1 MRGLMQI
8 LRFASVLLIILAC
21 GCSSTS
27 SNDPVTNTEAAN
39 SGLEIMRDMAEANSF
54 EFMGYDSESD
64 IGDEELG
71 SPIELKTINTAALL
85 QSENPGDSLIID
97 KNAYIFPVMVRGR
110 LIGSIEVAEN
120 EETGDW
126 EMVSTGGKS
135 VIHEA
140 LEAIAANKFD
150 QNECYILDME
160 EIELVFVGYKNGGRN
175 VLIPLYSSST
185 CPLVVGEKYYFS
197 DIAGLIKSEMAE
209 EQELYSTMI
218 PPEASEEEQTPLLDD
233 MLGQMYGNGIVNGE
247 NGISSKTLD
256 VDMYPQEQNQWCW
269 AATGRMTMVYAG
281 GDPSVITQC
290 AEANSA
296 FSQTSCCSN
305 GSTSKC
311 NQPYYPLYDD
321 WGFAAT
327 EKYRA
332 KGAYLSWDDFKLA
345 IDEGKPVAFLWHWN
359 SGGGHYQVATGY
371 YEDASK
377 SPATRM
383 VYVNNPWPP
392 NEGEQTSYTYASFIG
407 GPLYNHLQT
416 CYFYDIKLK
425 D

>member
-1 MRGLMQI
+1 MPV
-8 LRFASVLLIILAC
+8 LRYTAVFISLLVL

-27 SNDPVTNTEAAN
+27 GNDPVSNSEAAT
-39 SGLEIMRDMAEANSF
+39 SGLEIMRDMAAADSF
-54 EFMGYDSESD
+54 ELLGYDSPED
-64 IGDEELG
+64 IGNEELG
-71 SPIELKTINTAALL
+71 SPIELKTIDAAALIR
-85 QSENPGDSLIID
+85 SENPGDSLIID

-126 EMVSTGGKS
+126 EMVSNGGKS
-135 VIHEA
+135 VIREA
-140 LEAIAANKFD
+140 LKAISANKLD
-150 QNECYILDME
+150 QNECYVLDLE
-160 EIELVFVGYKNGGRN
+160 EIELVFVGYKSSGRN
-175 VLIPLYSSST
+175 VLIPLYSRST
-185 CPLVVGEKYYFS
+185 CPLTVGDRYFFS
-197 DIAGLIKSEMAE
+197 DIAGLMKSEMAS
-209 EQELYSTMI
+209 EQELYRTMI
-218 PPEASEEEQTPLLDD
+218 PPETLEEDQTPLLDD
-233 MLGQMYGNGIVNGE
+233 ILGQMYGNGIVSGG
-247 NGISSKTLD
+247 NGISSRTLD

-269 AATGRMTMVYAG
+269 AATGRMTMLYAG
-281 GDPSVITQC
+281 GNPSVITQC
-290 AEANSA
+290 AEANNA
-296 FSQTSCCSN
+296 FRQATCCSK

-327 EKYRA
+327 EKYRE
-332 KGAYLSWDDFKLA
+332 KGAYLSWNDFKLA
-345 IDEGKPVAFLWHWN
+345 IDEGKPVAFLWRWN

-371 YEDASK
+371 YEDTSK

-392 NEGEQTSYTYASFIG
+392 NEGDQTSYTYASFIG
-407 GPLYNHLQT
+407 GSRYDHLQT